1 MKFETRCVQ
10 VGVSKTEQTGS
21 ISTPIYQTATFR
33 HPGLGMTTGYDYSR
47 SGNPTREQLEKA
59 IANLEQGSKGFAFAS
74 GMAAFDAVLRLFN
87 PGDHLIVSDD
97 LYGGTYRILEHIY
110 SKTGLSVT
118 YVDTTDVKEVERV
131 VSSNTKAIIIETPS
145 NPLMKITDIQA
156 VAKLAKKSNLMLIVD
171 NTFMTPYWQCPL
183 TLGADIVIH
192 SATKYL
198 GGHNDLVAG
207 LAVVKD
213 KSLGE
218 QLYFIQNSVGSILG
232 PQDSWLLLRGMK
244 TLSVRLEKSQQNA
257 FEIALWLKEHPKVSK
272 VYYPGLV
279 EHPGYELMKKNS
291 NGFGGMVSFDV
302 VDSALV
308 EKVLFSLELIT
319 FAESLGGVESLITYP
334 VKQTHADIP
343 QEIRESKG
351 LTNRLLRL
359 SVGIEHVNDLIDD
372 LDQVL
377 S

>member
-118 YVDTTDVKEVERV
+118 YVDTTDVKEVGRV

-213 KSLGE
+213 KGLGE

-257 FEIALWLKEHPKVSK
+257 LEIALWLKEHPKVSK